1 MATQLLI
8 YETAAPVSYGRHG
21 EWCVEVGTDY
31 SFSRGVNSV
40 PLMSVEILNAAAE
53 YAVVFG
59 GTGDVVMP
67 AVILGLR
74 GDENLY
80 LTEQGGWQARYIP
93 AFLRRYP
100 FVFSSPDEGKTFTL
114 CIDEKFPGFN
124 QTGRGERLF
133 TSERK
138 PTPYVEN
145 VLKFLQQYQ
154 VEFRRTQAF
163 CKKLKD
169 LNLLEPMQAQINLDS
184 GERMFLT
191 GFSAVNRARL
201 KTLSAEALVDVAKSD
216 ELELIYAHLSSMRNF
231 SGMRDRFVRAPA
243 SQKAETGGAADAPR
257 GDGKG
262 DKKETAA
269 DDRPARTGKA
279 GEGVKDSGAAPKKR

>member
-8 YETAAPVSYGRHG
+8 YETATPVAHARHG
-21 EWCVEVGTDY
+21 DWSVEVGTDY

-40 PLMSVEILNAAAE
+40 PLMSVEILSAAAE

-74 GDENLY
+74 GEENLY
-80 LTEQGGWQARYIP
+80 LTEHGGWQAKYIP

-114 CIDEKFPGFN
+114 CIDEAFPGFN
-124 QTGRGERLF
+124 RKGRGERLF
-133 TSERK
+133 TDERK

-154 VEFRRTQAF
+154 LEFRRTQAL
-163 CKKLKD
+163 CKKLKE
-169 LNLLEPMQAQINLDS
+169 LNLLEPMRAQISLES

-191 GFSAVNRARL
+191 GFSAVDRARL
-201 KTLSAEALVDVAKSD
+201 KTLSADVLAGLVKSD

-231 SGMRDRFVRAPA
+231 QGMRDRLAKVPVSEAP
-243 SQKAETGGAADAPR
+243 
-257 GDGKG
+257 
-262 DKKETAA
+262 
-269 DDRPARTGKA
+269 DRPANPAADESKEDRPKGGKGA
-279 GEGVKDSGAAPKKR
+279 GAGKKR